1 MSSQERQRQRQVLIL
16 ISEFVLPNMV
26 GFIREASLGFIMSA
40 IVVAYHV
47 WRECDRRNLADN
59 DDNP

>member
-1 MSSQERQRQRQVLIL
+1 MSSQNRQRQRQVLIL

-26 GFIREASLGFIMSA
+26 GFILDASLGFSMSA

-47 WRECDRRNLADN
+47 WKTWDG
-59 DDNP
+59 